1 MEKER
6 LIKIDGTLYHVKEI
20 HEFGSLPEIE
30 TDEGEDFILALDSG
44 DAGKAARDYWEDL
57 ALNDPSEFACI
68 VGESTLVSWALKQ
81 WAGPGSSQVQSLDDW
96 LDLHLD
102 VPEEHFA
109 SYDGVE
115 RDVDRVGQLADDL
128 GFTPTVAYRSN

>member
-44 DAGKAARDYWEDL
+44 DAGK
-57 ALNDPSEFACI
+57 SEFACI

>member
-6 LIKIDGTLYHVKEI
+6 LIKIDGTLYHVKAI

-57 ALNDPSEFACI
+57 AHNDPEEFTCI
-68 VGESTLVSWALKQ
+68 VGKENLVKWALGH
-81 WAGPGSSQVQSLDDW
+81 WAGPGNVQVNSLNDW
-96 LDLHLD
+96 FELTES

-109 SYDGVE
+109 SYDGEE
-115 RDVDRVGQLADDL
+115 RNVTRVGQLADDL

>member
-6 LIKIDGTLYHVKEI
+6 LIKIDGTLYHVKAI

-44 DAGKAARDYWEDL
+44 DAGKAARDYWRDMAE
-57 ALNDPSEFACI
+57 NDPTEFTCM
-68 VGESTLVSWALKQ
+68 VGEKALIAWALGQ
-81 WAGPGSSQVQSLDDW
+81 NYGPGSIGVNSLEEW
-96 LDLHLD
+96 LDLWID
-102 VPEEHFA
+102 TPEEHFA